1 MKKLS
6 FIFAV
11 LQVTMLLSCK
21 EKLKN
26 EHTHSIKMQSDYL
39 KPPIAAVKAKEFT
52 EHGYKRIDNYF
63 WLKEKENPEV
73 IKYLK
78 AENTYC
84 DSVMKHTETLRKK
97 LFDEMKARIKEVDQS
112 VPVFENGYFY
122 YNRTEEG
129 KQYAIICRKKGDLK
143 ANEEIL
149 IDGNKM
155 AEGKSTFLLNS
166 FNLSSDNKILAYAS
180 NFNGSYAEF
189 TLKFKNL
196 ETNKEIIE
204 SIEKVDGFEWANDNK
219 TVFYVVANEALRPY
233 RVYKH
238 VLGSKE
244 KDELIF
250 EEKDDQFN
258 VGLGKSKNNELI
270 FISSGS
276 FTSSEVRFISADK
289 PNEQFK
295 IFFPRE
301 KDVIYEVVH
310 HKSKFFILYKDDNNK
325 NYKILEAPLKG
336 YEDKKSWKDV
346 IPYDP
351 ETKIEEIDVFEK
363 YLTMSVRNGGLSQIR
378 IMDLANK
385 KISSIKFP
393 EPVYTV
399 YKSNTPGYNSTK
411 LRYSYSSLNRPN
423 SVFDYDM
430 VENKS
435 KKLKEQEIPSGF
447 KADDYEV
454 KRLFATASD
463 GVKVPMAI
471 VYKKGLEL
479 NGKNPTLLYSYG
491 SYGYSTEANFNAN
504 VYSLI
509 NRGFIFA
516 IAQIRGGSEMG
527 EKWYDDGKLM
537 NKKNTFTD
545 FVSCAEELVKLKY
558 TSSDFLAINGGSAGG
573 LLMGAVTN
581 LRPDLFKV
589 VVADVPFVDV
599 INTMLDSSL
608 PLTTQEYEQWGNPN
622 EKLAYDYILS
632 YSPYDNLKAVNYPN
646 ILATGGINDSQVSY
660 HEPAKWVAKIRALKK
675 DNNIVLLKTNMDSGH
690 GGASGRFDRLK
701 EVAFRYAFILDRMG
715 LSE

>member
-1 MKKLS
+1 M
-6 FIFAV
+6 I
-11 LQVTMLLSCK
+11 LSCK

>member
-6 FIFAV
+6 FIFTV
-11 LQVTMLLSCK
+11 LQITMILSCK

-26 EHTHSIKMQSDYL
+26 EHTHPIKMQSDYL
-39 KPPIAAVKAKEFT
+39 KPPVAAIKAKEFS

-63 WLKEKENPEV
+63 WLKEKENAEV
-73 IKYLK
+73 IKYLN

-84 DSVMKHTETLRKK
+84 DSVMKHTEGLRKK

-122 YNRTEEG
+122 YYRTEEG
-129 KQYAIICRKKGDLK
+129 KQYSIICRKKGNLK
-143 ANEEIL
+143 ADEEIL

-180 NFNGSYAEF
+180 NFTGSYAEY

-196 ETNKEIIE
+196 ETNKEISEI
-204 SIEKVDGFEWANDNK
+204 IEKVDGFEWANDNK
-219 TVFYVVANEALRPY
+219 TVFYVVANESLRPY

-244 KDELIF
+244 KDQLIF

-258 VGLGKSKNNELI
+258 VGLSKSKNNELI

-289 PNEQFK
+289 PSEPFK
-295 IFFPRE
+295 IFYPRE
-301 KDVIYEVVH
+301 KDVIYELVH
-310 HKSKFFILYKDDNNK
+310 HQSKFFILYKDDNNK

-336 YEDKKSWKDV
+336 YEDKKIWKDV

-351 ETKIEEIDVFEK
+351 YTKIEEIDVFEK

-378 IMDLANK
+378 VMDLGNK

-399 YKSNTPGYNSTK
+399 YKSNTPEYTSTK

-423 SVFDYDM
+423 SIFDFDM

-435 KKLKEQEIPSGF
+435 EKLKEQEIPSGF

-454 KRLFATASD
+454 KRLFATAPD

-471 VYKKGLEL
+471 VYKKALEL

-622 EKLAYDYILS
+622 EKTAYDYILS

-660 HEPAKWVAKIRALKK
+660 HEPAKWIAKIRALKK

-701 EVAFRYAFILDRMG
+701 EVAFRYAFIMDRMG
-715 LSE
+715 LAE